1 MKKEMKAY
9 LLLLVC
15 ILMQAAAVF
24 PHHHHSDRFCMRAD
38 LVGHSL
44 TEACMASGAE
54 GMHHSDDADSHSC
67 SAGCIT
73 HFQVTSP
80 IHQEV
85 SVEPGYTFFS
95 ILYPLYEAV
104 RLLVGLPLK
113 AINLETVYIERLHAR
128 HVLRAIGL
136 RAPPCC

>member
-9 LLLLVC
+9 LLLVVC
-15 ILMQAAAVF
+15 MLMQVAAVF

-38 LVGHSL
+38 LVGHPL
-44 TEACMASGAE
+44 TEACMTSGAE
-54 GMHHSDDADSHSC
+54 GIHHSDDADSHSC

-73 HFQVTSP
+73 KFQVASL

-104 RLLVGLPLK
+104 RLLVGMPLK
-113 AINLETVYIERLHAR
+113 AIDLEAVYIERLHAR
-128 HVLRAIGL
+128 YVLWAIGL